1 MSLTLRQLEI
11 FRAIAGCGSTS
22 EAAKRLPLSQSAT
35 SAALLELETTL
46 TVRLF
51 DRVGKRLVL
60 NDSGRSLMPLA
71 LALLDGARTVQASFS
86 GTRGA
91 IDLKLFASTT
101 IGNYLLPGL
110 IAGFRAAN
118 TGAVVDL
125 RIGNTFDVVAAVS
138 AFDTDLG
145 FIEGPCHA
153 SDVQVVPWLEDELVI
168 VASPTHPLAHSAQ
181 RGRLTADQLRRAVWL
196 MREPG
201 SGTRETL
208 EQALLPHLAQFATV
222 MTIGSP
228 EAIKNAVAEGLGIS
242 CLSRYAALDFLG
254 TQRLCILATRLP
266 RLTRHLMLIHH
277 SKKLLSAPLV
287 SFIAQAKQFAEATRR
302 QDFEI

>member
-1 MSLTLRQLEI
+1 MALTLRQLEI

-86 GTRGA
+86 GTLGA

-153 SDVQVVPWLEDELVI
+153 SDIEVLPWLEDELVI
-168 VASPTHPLAHSAQ
+168 VASPTHPLAHLAK

-242 CLSRYAALDFLG
+242 CLSRYAALDFVA

-287 SFIAQAKQFAEATRR
+287 SFIAQAKQFAESTRR